1 MQQNSTTSS
10 TNAPVRESFSS
21 RIGFLFLSAGC
32 AIGLGNIWR
41 FPFITG
47 QYGGAWFVLIYLF
60 FLFLFGVPMVLA
72 ELACG
77 RASQQSIARSYDVL
91 ENPGTK
97 WHHLKW
103 FSMAGN
109 YFLMMFYVPV
119 TGWMLYY
126 TYKAMRGDLAKIG
139 AEGGAEQFGVFFQN
153 MLESVD
159 TQVLF
164 TAIVIVGCFSVCAV
178 GLVKGV
184 EFITK
189 YMMGALFL
197 LLLVLAGCS
206 MMLEGGKEGLAFYLL
221 PNWQRLQEAGIG
233 NAIYAAMGQAFFTL
247 SIGIGSLAIF
257 GSHLDRSRTLLGDA
271 LHITLLDTL
280 VALLAGLII
289 FPACFAFKVE
299 AGSGPGLIFL
309 SLPNVF
315 QSMSNGRIWGSLFFL
330 FLSFASLSTVLAV
343 FENILSFAMDL
354 LGWSRRKSVLVN
366 LVALLVLT
374 LPCILGFSVWKSF
387 QPFGEGSNV
396 LDLEDFLVSN
406 TCLPLGSFFYLVFC
420 SSRYGWGFRNFLTEV
435 NAGEGRKVPSGIQN
449 YMTFVLP
456 IVLLI
461 ILIGGW
467 RAKFFG

>member
-1 MQQNSTTSS
+1 MQHNSTKLSDV
-10 TNAPVRESFSS
+10 APVRESFSS

-32 AIGLGNIWR
+32 AIGLGNVWR

-47 QYGGAWFVLIYLF
+47 RYGGAWFVLFSLL

-72 ELACG
+72 EFACG
-77 RASQQSIARSYDVL
+77 RASQRSIAQSFDVL
-91 ENPGTK
+91 EKPGTK

-103 FSMAGN
+103 FGIAGN
-109 YFLMMFYVPV
+109 YLLMMFYVPV

-126 TYKAMRGDLAKIG
+126 TYKAMRGDLMRIG
-139 AEGGAEQFGVFFQN
+139 GEGGPEPYRLFYED
-153 MLESVD
+153 MLGSVD
-159 TQVLF
+159 TQVVF
-164 TAIVIVGCFSVCAV
+164 TAIVIIGCFSVCAV

-197 LLLVLAGCS
+197 LLLVLAGHS
-206 MMLEGGKEGLAFYLL
+206 MMLEGGKEGLEFYLL
-221 PNWQRLQEAGIG
+221 PNWRRLQEAGIG
-233 NAIYAAMGQAFFTL
+233 NAVYAAMGQAFFTL

-257 GSHLDRSRTLLGDA
+257 GSHLDRSRTLLSDA
-271 LHITLLDTL
+271 LHITLLDIL

-289 FPACFAFKVE
+289 FPACFAFDIE
-299 AGSGPGLIFL
+299 AGAGPGLIFL

-315 QSMSNGRIWGSLFFL
+315 QSMSNGRFWGALFFL

-354 LGWSRRKSVLVN
+354 FGWSRRKSVLVN
-366 LVALLVLT
+366 LVLLLILT
-374 LPCILGFSVWKSF
+374 LPCILGFSVWKGF

-406 TCLPLGSFFYLVFC
+406 TFLPLGSFFYLAFC
-420 SSRYGWGFRNFLTEV
+420 TSRYGWGFRNFLAEV
-435 NAGEGRKVPSGIQN
+435 NAGTGRKVPAFIRH

-456 IVLLI
+456 VVLLI

-467 RAKFFG
+467 RARFFG

>member
-1 MQQNSTTSS
+1 MQHNSTKSS
-10 TNAPVRESFSS
+10 DVAPVRESFSS

-32 AIGLGNIWR
+32 AIGLGNVWR

-47 QYGGAWFVLIYLF
+47 LYGGAWFVLIYLF

-77 RASQQSIARSYDVL
+77 RASQRSIAQSFDVL
-91 ENPGTK
+91 EKPGTK

-103 FSMAGN
+103 FGVAGN
-109 YFLMMFYVPV
+109 YLLMMFYVPV

-126 TYKAMRGDLAKIG
+126 TYKAIRGDLIRIG
-139 AEGGAEQFGVFFQN
+139 GEGGPEPFRLFYEN
-153 MLESVD
+153 MLGSVD
-159 TQVLF
+159 TQVVF
-164 TAIVIVGCFSVCAV
+164 TAIVIIGCFSVCAV

-197 LLLVLAGCS
+197 LLLVLAGHS
-206 MMLEGGKEGLAFYLL
+206 MMLEGGKEGLEFYLL
-221 PNWQRLQEAGIG
+221 PNWRRLQEAGIG
-233 NAIYAAMGQAFFTL
+233 NAVYAAMGQAFFTL

-271 LHITLLDTL
+271 LHITLLDIL

-289 FPACFAFKVE
+289 FPACFAFHIE
-299 AGSGPGLIFL
+299 AGAGPGLIFL

-315 QSMSNGRIWGSLFFL
+315 QSMSNGRFWGALFFL

-354 LGWSRRKSVLVN
+354 FGWSRRKSVLVN
-366 LVALLVLT
+366 LVLLLILT
-374 LPCILGFSVWKSF
+374 LPCILGFSVWKGF

-406 TCLPLGSFFYLVFC
+406 TFLPLGSFFYLTFC
-420 SSRYGWGFRNFLTEV
+420 TSRYGWGFRNFLAEV
-435 NAGEGRKVPSGIQN
+435 NAGTGRKVPAFIRQ

-456 IVLLI
+456 VVLLI

-467 RAKFFG
+467 RARFFG

>member
-1 MQQNSTTSS
+1 MQHNSTKSS
-10 TNAPVRESFSS
+10 DVAPVRESFSS

-32 AIGLGNIWR
+32 AIGLGNVWR

-47 QYGGAWFVLIYLF
+47 RYGGAWFVLIYLF

-77 RASQQSIARSYDVL
+77 RASQRSIAQSFDVL
-91 ENPGTK
+91 EKPGTK

-103 FSMAGN
+103 FGIAGN
-109 YFLMMFYVPV
+109 YLLMMFYVPV

-126 TYKAMRGDLAKIG
+126 TYKAMRGDLMRIG
-139 AEGGAEQFGVFFQN
+139 GEGVTEPYRLFYED
-153 MLESVD
+153 MLGSVD
-159 TQVLF
+159 TQVVF
-164 TAIVIVGCFSVCAV
+164 TAIVIIGCFSVCAV

-197 LLLVLAGCS
+197 LLLVLAGHS
-206 MMLEGGKEGLAFYLL
+206 MMLEGGKEGLEFYLL
-221 PNWQRLQEAGIG
+221 PNWRRLQEAGIG
-233 NAIYAAMGQAFFTL
+233 NAVYAAMGQAFFTL

-257 GSHLDRSRTLLGDA
+257 GSHLDRSRTLLSDA
-271 LHITLLDTL
+271 LHITLLDIL

-289 FPACFAFKVE
+289 FPACFAFDIE
-299 AGSGPGLIFL
+299 AGAGPGLIFL

-315 QSMSNGRIWGSLFFL
+315 QSMSNGRFWGSLFFL

-354 LGWSRRKSVLVN
+354 FGWSRRKSVLVN
-366 LVALLVLT
+366 LVLLLILT
-374 LPCILGFSVWKSF
+374 LPCILGFSVWKGF

-406 TCLPLGSFFYLVFC
+406 TFLPLGSFFYLTFC
-420 SSRYGWGFRNFLTEV
+420 TSRYGWGFRNFLAEV
-435 NAGEGRKVPSGIQN
+435 NAGTGRKVPAFIRQ

-467 RAKFFG
+467 RARFFG

>member
-1 MQQNSTTSS
+1 MQQNSTKTSDV
-10 TNAPVRESFSS
+10 APARESFSS

-32 AIGLGNIWR
+32 AIGLGNVWR

-47 QYGGAWFVLIYLF
+47 RYGGAWFVLIYLF
-60 FLFLFGVPMVLA
+60 FLFLFGGPMVLA

-77 RASQQSIARSYDVL
+77 RASQRSIAQSFDVL
-91 ENPGTK
+91 EKPGTK

-103 FSMAGN
+103 FGIAGN
-109 YFLMMFYVPV
+109 YLLMMFYVPV

-126 TYKAMRGDLAKIG
+126 TYKAMRGDLMRIG
-139 AEGGAEQFGVFFQN
+139 GEGGSEPYRLFYED
-153 MLESVD
+153 MLGSVD
-159 TQVLF
+159 TQVVF
-164 TAIVIVGCFSVCAV
+164 TAIVIIGCFSVCAV

-197 LLLVLAGCS
+197 LLLVLAGHS
-206 MMLEGGKEGLAFYLL
+206 MMLEGGKEGLEFYLL
-221 PNWQRLQEAGIG
+221 PNWRRLQEAGIG
-233 NAIYAAMGQAFFTL
+233 NAVYAAMGQAFFTL

-257 GSHLDRSRTLLGDA
+257 GSHLDRSRTLLSDA
-271 LHITLLDTL
+271 LHITLLDIL

-289 FPACFAFKVE
+289 FPACFAFDIE
-299 AGSGPGLIFL
+299 AGAGPGLIFL

-315 QSMSNGRIWGSLFFL
+315 QSMSNGRFWGSLFFL

-354 LGWSRRKSVLVN
+354 FGWSRRKSVLVN
-366 LVALLVLT
+366 LVLLLILT
-374 LPCILGFSVWKSF
+374 LPCILGFSVWKGF

-406 TCLPLGSFFYLVFC
+406 TFLPLGSFFYLTFC
-420 SSRYGWGFRNFLTEV
+420 TSRYGWGFRNFLAEV
-435 NAGEGRKVPSGIQN
+435 NAGTGRKVPAFIRQ

-467 RAKFFG
+467 RARFFG

>member
-1 MQQNSTTSS
+1 MQQNSTKSS
-10 TNAPVRESFSS
+10 DVAPARESFSS

-32 AIGLGNIWR
+32 AIGLGNVWR

-47 QYGGAWFVLIYLF
+47 RYGGAWFVLIYLF

-77 RASQQSIARSYDVL
+77 RASQRSIAQSFDVL
-91 ENPGTK
+91 EKPGTK

-103 FSMAGN
+103 FGIAGN
-109 YFLMMFYVPV
+109 YLLMMFYVPV

-126 TYKAMRGDLAKIG
+126 TYKAMRGDLMRIG
-139 AEGGAEQFGVFFQN
+139 GEGVPEPYRLFYED
-153 MLESVD
+153 MLGSVD
-159 TQVLF
+159 TQVVF
-164 TAIVIVGCFSVCAV
+164 TAIVIIGCFSVCAV

-197 LLLVLAGCS
+197 LLLVLAGHS
-206 MMLEGGKEGLAFYLL
+206 MMLEGGKEGLEFYLL
-221 PNWQRLQEAGIG
+221 PNWRRLQEAGIG
-233 NAIYAAMGQAFFTL
+233 NAVYAAMGQAFFTL

-271 LHITLLDTL
+271 LHITLLDIL

-289 FPACFAFKVE
+289 FPACFAFHIE
-299 AGSGPGLIFL
+299 AGAGPGLIFL

-315 QSMSNGRIWGSLFFL
+315 QSMSNGRFWGALFFL

-354 LGWSRRKSVLVN
+354 FGWSRRKSVLVN
-366 LVALLVLT
+366 LVLLLILT
-374 LPCILGFSVWKSF
+374 LPCILGFSVWKGF

-406 TCLPLGSFFYLVFC
+406 TFLPLGSFFYLTFC
-420 SSRYGWGFRNFLTEV
+420 TSRYGWGFRNFLAEV
-435 NAGEGRKVPSGIQN
+435 NAGTGRKVPAFIRQ

-456 IVLLI
+456 VVLLI

-467 RAKFFG
+467 RARFFG

>member
-1 MQQNSTTSS
+1 MQQNSTKTSDV
-10 TNAPVRESFSS
+10 APARESFSS

-32 AIGLGNIWR
+32 AIGLGNVWR

-47 QYGGAWFVLIYLF
+47 RYGGAWFVLIYLF

-77 RASQQSIARSYDVL
+77 RASQRSIAQSFDVL
-91 ENPGTK
+91 EKPGTK

-103 FSMAGN
+103 FGIAGN
-109 YFLMMFYVPV
+109 YLLMMFYVPV

-126 TYKAMRGDLAKIG
+126 TYKAMRGDLMRIG
-139 AEGGAEQFGVFFQN
+139 GEGGPEPFRLFYEN
-153 MLESVD
+153 MLGSVD
-159 TQVLF
+159 TQVVF
-164 TAIVIVGCFSVCAV
+164 TAIVIIGCFSVCAV

-197 LLLVLAGCS
+197 LLLVLAGHS
-206 MMLEGGKEGLAFYLL
+206 MMLEGGKEGLEFYLL
-221 PNWQRLQEAGIG
+221 PNWRRLQEAGIG
-233 NAIYAAMGQAFFTL
+233 NAVYAAMGQAFFTL

-271 LHITLLDTL
+271 LHITLLDIL

-289 FPACFAFKVE
+289 FPACFAFHIE
-299 AGSGPGLIFL
+299 AGAGPGLIFL

-315 QSMSNGRIWGSLFFL
+315 QSMSNGRFWGALFFL

-354 LGWSRRKSVLVN
+354 FGWSRRKSVLVN
-366 LVALLVLT
+366 LVLLLILT
-374 LPCILGFSVWKSF
+374 LPCILGFSVWKGF

-406 TCLPLGSFFYLVFC
+406 TFLPLGSFFYLAFC
-420 SSRYGWGFRNFLTEV
+420 TSRYGWGFRNFLAEV
-435 NAGEGRKVPSGIQN
+435 NAGTGRKVPAFIRQ

-456 IVLLI
+456 VVLLI

-467 RAKFFG
+467 RARFFG

>member
-1 MQQNSTTSS
+1 MQQNSTKSS
-10 TNAPVRESFSS
+10 DVAPARESFSS

-32 AIGLGNIWR
+32 AIGLGNVWR

-47 QYGGAWFVLIYLF
+47 LYGGAWFVLIYLF

-77 RASQQSIARSYDVL
+77 RASQRSIAQSFDVL
-91 ENPGTK
+91 EKPGTK

-103 FSMAGN
+103 FGIAGN
-109 YFLMMFYVPV
+109 YLLMMFYVPV

-126 TYKAMRGDLAKIG
+126 TYKAMRGDLIRIG
-139 AEGGAEQFGVFFQN
+139 REGGPESFRLFFEN
-153 MLESVD
+153 MLGSVD
-159 TQVLF
+159 TQVVF
-164 TAIVIVGCFSVCAV
+164 TAIVIIGCFSVCAV

-189 YMMGALFL
+189 YMMGSLFL
-197 LLLVLAGCS
+197 LLLVLAGHS
-206 MMLEGGKEGLAFYLL
+206 MMLEGGKEGLEFYLL
-221 PNWQRLQEAGIG
+221 PNWRRLQEAGIG
-233 NAIYAAMGQAFFTL
+233 NAVYAAMGQAFFTL

-257 GSHLDRSRTLLGDA
+257 GSHLDRSRTLLSDA
-271 LHITLLDTL
+271 LHITLLDIL

-289 FPACFAFKVE
+289 FPACFAFNIE
-299 AGSGPGLIFL
+299 AGAGPGLIFL

-315 QSMSNGRIWGSLFFL
+315 QSMSNGRFWGSLFFL

-354 LGWSRRKSVLVN
+354 FGWSRRKSVLVN
-366 LVALLVLT
+366 LVLLLILT
-374 LPCILGFSVWKSF
+374 LPCILGFSVWKGF

-406 TCLPLGSFFYLVFC
+406 TFLPLGSFFYLAFC
-420 SSRYGWGFRNFLTEV
+420 TSRYGWGFRNFLAEV
-435 NAGEGRKVPSGIQN
+435 NAGTGRKVPAFIRQ

-456 IVLLI
+456 VVLLI

-467 RAKFFG
+467 RARFFG